1 MNLRLNRSPAE
12 FLTATVIGWMAS
24 SALAASTIAGFNF
37 GTDLNPTTED
47 ANVTVSA
54 LGSGSAFTVA
64 RSSTDGGNA
73 FVKTSDTGL
82 NDVAGAITANEY
94 VSFTVTPGAGVEL
107 DLTSLTVRA
116 GYTNSGSYT
125 NKILTQTVLTDIDGF
140 TAPAELGSVSTTN
153 TSTNN
158 GTVVYQT
165 LNIDLT
171 AAQFQDITTATEFRI
186 YLSDDTNSTNIIHR
200 IDDIVLSGTVTAP
213 PAPRPAQPNLL
224 LILADDLG
232 WQDIKVYDQLETD
245 EVNGVGGTNVF
256 ETNQMDALA
265 ADGVLFTNAYSPTP
279 VCAPS
284 RVAIMTGKHPAR
296 TDVTSVG
303 GGQCPKA
310 SGINHH
316 TVTPHYRSS
325 LKDEEYSLAEAL
337 RDGGYYTGAF
347 GKWHM
352 SPDGHHYSFPEPT
365 DQGFAV
371 AYNSRGVQNGMS
383 DRLTDFATSDP
394 ADPYQL
400 DANGIA
406 TDPVTE
412 ETLSFLADAV
422 SRQEPFFCYYSTWL
436 VHTPIQM
443 RTESLLQK
451 YAGLMGYDYPLDGS
465 EIFAE
470 GQNNPYYAAMV
481 ESLDYYISKLIDYL
495 ETTDDPRWPGHKL
508 IENTYIILTS
518 DNGGFEGSN
527 YDITDNF
534 PLDQGKI
541 WLQEGGVRVPFI
553 AMGPGISSNTLSD
566 VIINGMDIYPTF
578 LALAGVSIPS
588 GLDAS
593 DLSPLLLNDPLDSA
607 QVTDPATNTERA
619 SMYWHFP
626 HSGRNATTMLK
637 DGWKLYKK
645 YTSSPDKYEL
655 YQLYDANGDAVDIG
669 EQSDVKAANPQVL
682 SAMSAELDAWIE
694 EVDARP
700 LYWNPQRLDLA
711 LGDQSP
717 KILSSGNDETMAWV
731 TWNTDQAK
739 VKYLDLLYCYQPIA
753 GWGEEWFKIP
763 VPFNHEDGWAEI
775 EIPEGAQSYLFNM
788 IDENYFFYSSVDL
801 TGHDSYSSLL
811 VPLRT
816 WEPQGTATFADAG
829 AVYPSTDVLF
839 GNAVGTIQNAVRDD
853 GTNLQMLGQTFT
865 VTEPVTLSALTLQAY
880 IDFSIGSTDAAELY
894 LWIGQYESGAP
905 ADDPY
910 RTRLYQKVDMRE
922 VSCTAGNY
930 YTIDFVDTVLTSG
943 SYAFQLKWKEQ
954 ASGNLSYWMR
964 SDGDGAYAGGD
975 LIHLQDLAGASIDW
989 PFAAAESAGNDL
1001 VFALHG
1007 STDYFGGWT
1016 SENALDRIPE
1026 DVRADSVGRE
1036 RRVQKNNVFYN
1047 KWASTEWT
1055 LAAGVISSS
1064 SAENSRLGE
1073 GPIAICI
1080 DLTDLPE
1087 TDHAQL
1093 SLSFDYTTADP
1104 AEKLYVHLWGCVDLD
1119 PSQNPEIMNLGSSSG
1134 SAWVAVSSDV
1144 MEVYNLGGTDGAF
1157 AGTAGSASDA
1167 AVPGLSGSVGA
1178 QTYSDTF
1185 DLSSFTTAPD
1195 VVTEYDYIVLGFT
1208 REVGGTTSPSV
1219 SITNIRLSIDGG
1231 PALHEF
1237 PPQQV
1242 DPTSPTGDPDGDG
1255 RSNLYEYG
1263 LGGDPM
1269 DGANVGASPVLELSP
1284 SSGEF
1289 CYPRR
1294 RDAAARKLTYQAVGT
1309 SDLATPDWSTSGIT
1323 ETGTLV
1329 LDDEFEEVVNSLP
1342 TGGSAGFFRVEI
1354 GLTE

>member
-1 MNLRLNRSPAE
+1 MTTRLKSIPAK
-12 FLTATVIGWMAS
+12 FLVNAAIGLMVATGL
-24 SALAASTIAGFNF
+24 SATTIAGFTF
-37 GTDLNPTTED
+37 DIDLNPTTEGS
-47 ANVTVSA
+47 NVTVSA
-54 LGSGSAFTVA
+54 LGSGSGFAVA

-73 FVKTSDTGL
+73 FIRTSVTGL
-82 NDVAGAITANEY
+82 NDLAAAITDNDY
-94 VSFTVTPGAGVEL
+94 VSFTVTPGAGVDL
-107 DLTSLTVRA
+107 DLTSLSLRA

-125 NKILTQTVLTDIDGF
+125 SKILTQAVLTDIDGF
-140 TAPAELGSVSTTN
+140 TAAASLGSVSTAN
-153 TSTNN
+153 TSTND

-186 YLSDDTNSTNIIHR
+186 YLSDDTNNAGIIHR

-245 EVNGVGGTNVF
+245 VVNGFGGTNVF

-265 ADGVLFTNAYSPTP
+265 AEGVMFTNAYSPTP

-296 TDVTSVG
+296 VDVTMVDG
-303 GGQCPKA
+303 GRCPKA
-310 SGINHH
+310 SSVVTNGI
-316 TVTPHYRSS
+316 TPHFRSS

-337 RDGGYYTGAF
+337 RDAGYYTGAF

-352 SPDGHHYSFPEPT
+352 SPDGHHYSFPYPT
-365 DQGFAV
+365 DQGFDV
-371 AYNSRGVQNGMS
+371 AYNSRGVQSSMS
-383 DRLTDFATSDP
+383 SKLTGFATTDPSDT
-394 ADPYQL
+394 YQL
-400 DANGIA
+400 DGNGIA

-412 ETLSFLADAV
+412 ETLGFFADAV

-451 YAGLMGYDYPLDGS
+451 YAGLMGYDYPLDGT

-518 DNGGFEGSN
+518 DNGGYEGADN
-527 YDITDNF
+527 GTDNF
-534 PLDQGKI
+534 PLDEGKL

-566 VIINGMDIYPTF
+566 VVINGMDIYPTF
-578 LALAGVSIPS
+578 LALAGASIPS

-619 SMYWHFP
+619 SMFWHFP

-645 YTSSPDKYEL
+645 YTSSPDKYSL
-655 YQLYDANGDAVDIG
+655 YQLYDFNGDAVDIG
-669 EQSDVKAANPQVL
+669 EQVDVKAAHPQVL
-682 SAMSAELDAWIE
+682 TEMSAELDTWME

-700 LYWNPQRLDLA
+700 LYWNPQRLDLP

-717 KILSSGNDETMAWV
+717 KILSTGNDETMAWV
-731 TWNTDQAK
+731 TWNTNQAK

-775 EIPEGAQSYLFNM
+775 EIPEGAQSYLFNL
-788 IDENYFFYSSVDL
+788 IDENLFFYSSVDL
-801 TGHDSYSSLL
+801 TGHSSYSSLL

-816 WEPQGTATFADAG
+816 WLPETTATFAHAG
-829 AVYPSTDVLF
+829 TTFPTNDILF
-839 GNAVGTIQNAVRDD
+839 SNSVGEGAFSAVRDD
-853 GTNLQMLGQTFT
+853 GTNLQLMGQTFT
-865 VTEPVTLSALTLQAY
+865 VTDPVRLAALSLQAHL
-880 IDFSIGSTDAAELY
+880 DFTIGATDASEYY
-894 LWIGQYESGAP
+894 LWIGQYASGAP
-905 ADDPY
+905 GADAL
-910 RTRLYQKVDMRE
+910 RTRVYEKVDMRG
-922 VSCTAGNY
+922 VSCLEGNY
-930 YTIDFVDTVLTSG
+930 YTVDFEDTVLLPGT
-943 SYAFQLKWKEQ
+943 YAFQLRWKGQ
-954 ASGNLSYWMR
+954 GTGNNSYWAR
-964 SDGDGAYAGGD
+964 ANGAGGYAGGD
-975 LIHLQDLAGASIDW
+975 LIHISEAAGTVVDY
-989 PFAAAESAGNDL
+989 PFSATEAAGNDL

-1007 STDYFGGWT
+1007 STDYFGAWAT
-1016 SENALDRIPE
+1016 ENALDRIPE

-1036 RRVQKNNVFYN
+1036 RQVQKNNVFYN
-1047 KWASTEWT
+1047 KWLSTNWT
-1055 LAAGVISSS
+1055 LADGVISGTS
-1064 SAENSRLGE
+1064 NTGNR
-1073 GPIAICI
+1073 PIAICI
-1080 DLTDLPE
+1080 DVTDLPE
-1087 TDHAQL
+1087 SDRSQL
-1093 SLSFDYTTADP
+1093 TLSFDYTTGDA
-1104 AEKLYVHLWGCVDLD
+1104 AEKLFVHLWGCVDLD
-1119 PSQNPEIMNLGSSSG
+1119 PSQNPEIMNLGAGSG
-1134 SAWVAVSSDV
+1134 NAWVEVSSEV
-1144 MEVYNLGGTDGAF
+1144 MEVYNLGRPDGTFTGS
-1157 AGTAGSASDA
+1157 AGSASDA
-1167 AVPGLSGSVGA
+1167 AVSGLTGSVGA
-1178 QTYSDTF
+1178 QAYSNTF
-1185 DLSSFTTAPD
+1185 DLSTFTTAPD
-1195 VVTEYDYIVLGFT
+1195 AVTDYDYIVLGFA

-1219 SITNIRLSIDGG
+1219 SITNIRLSIEGG
-1231 PALHEF
+1231 PTLHEF
-1237 PPQQV
+1237 PLSQV
-1242 DPTSPTGDPDGDG
+1242 DPTTPEGDPDGDG

-1263 LGGDPM
+1263 IGGDPNKKS
-1269 DGANVGASPVLELSP
+1269 NVGAQPVLDMSGA
-1284 SSGEF
+1284 SGEF

-1294 RDAAARKLTYQAVGT
+1294 RDAVARKLTYQVVGA
-1309 SDLATPDWSTSGIT
+1309 SDLTTPDWSTDGIS
-1323 ETGTLV
+1323 ETGTAV
-1329 LDDEFEEVVNSLP
+1329 IDDDFEEVVNSVP
-1342 TGGSAGFFRVEI
+1342 TGASSGFFRVEI
-1354 GLTE
+1354 ELAE